1 MVAILS
7 VGDELVDYRYPVSD
21 MVRVIDSHR
30 LMITRMLEE
39 NGAIPY
45 ELGIVTDDPK
55 KIMEKLKEGLAK
67 ADVVLTIGGCSQG
80 EKDYIPTLSIL

>member
-1 MVAILS
+1 
-7 VGDELVDYRYPVSD
+7 
-21 MVRVIDSHR
+21 
-30 LMITRMLEE
+30 MLEE